1 MADAVAL
8 DELLDRP
15 GLVALMVDGGFGE
28 VGVAQVADGGSELGG
43 AGGEFLERLGLGE
56 AAVVGV
62 ETGVAGVD
70 DLVGKWGP
78 HAREHRLQ
86 DQALDVIAAGD
97 VADHGLYVATLVGAV
112 PLPFLVGAGL
122 DESHHA
128 LVRCIQPS
136 RQSLG

>member
-1 MADAVAL
+1 MSWSPVHALKSWGRPAAKTKSNPPTTRSRPARCPGSIISSAVFGNPCEVLLGVADAVAL

-28 VGVAQVADGGSELGG
+28 VGVAQVADGGGELGG

-70 DLVGKWGP
+70 DLVGKWG
-78 HAREHRLQ
+78 
-86 DQALDVIAAGD
+86 
-97 VADHGLYVATLVGAV
+97 
-112 PLPFLVGAGL
+112 
-122 DESHHA
+122 
-128 LVRCIQPS
+128 
-136 RQSLG
+136 